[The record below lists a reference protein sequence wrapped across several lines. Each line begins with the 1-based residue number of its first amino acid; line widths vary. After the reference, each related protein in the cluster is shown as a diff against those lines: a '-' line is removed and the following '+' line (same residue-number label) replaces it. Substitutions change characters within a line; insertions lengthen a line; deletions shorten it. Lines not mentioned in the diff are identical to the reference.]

1 MWTEGITD
9 VLTNRRAFRAGAAV
23 FFETTSEHG
32 VAMPNP
38 SRLILLFVI
47 PVIAYG
53 TSIAIIRTDQEIVI
67 ATDSRAIDLGLKS
80 ESDVC
85 KIRNAG
91 PLNFTFVGQSAIEGV
106 DFKSIT
112 ERALR
117 SSGTLNE
124 RMGNLVKELRPH
136 LQRALQTNPQAAAL
150 AIKQGSIT
158 SIAVYGLYEGRLTL
172 EVIIFPV
179 SSNGHLGVATT
190 ASCPGRQCQNGRFPI
205 TVPKG
210 TIDTNMEPIRA
221 VRAFVKS
228 WIDKGLPSIG
238 GPIQVLRIDSSGER
252 AWSAGKPSVCEDQ
265 P

>member
-1 MWTEGITD
+1 
-9 VLTNRRAFRAGAAV
+9 
-23 FFETTSEHG
+23 
-32 VAMPNP
+32 MPNP
-38 SRLILLFVI
+38 SRLVLLFVI
-47 PVIAYG
+47 PVVIHVIAYG

-67 ATDSRAIDLGLKS
+67 ATDSRAIDMGLDS

-91 PLNFTFVGQSAIEGV
+91 ALNFTFVGQSATTGV

-112 ERALR
+112 ERVLR
-117 SSGTLNE
+117 SSGTLDE
-124 RMGNLVKELRPH
+124 KLENLVKELKPH
-136 LQRALQTNPQAAAL
+136 LERALQTSPQAAAL

-158 SIAVYGLYEGRLTL
+158 SIAVYGLYEGRLIL

-179 SSNGHLGVATT
+179 SGDGHMGIATR
-190 ASCPGRQCQNGRFPI
+190 ASCPGTQCPNGRFPI

-210 TIDTNMEPIRA
+210 TIDTNMQPIRA

-228 WIDKGLPSIG
+228 WIDKGIPSIG
-238 GPIQVLRIDSSGER
+238 GPIQVLRIDRSGNR
-252 AWSAGKPSVCEDQ
+252 TWNGGKPSVCEDQ